1 MASALLRKETML
13 LLNDAQRGLLMD
25 KVPDFANL
33 AVGALL
39 FGQFLGDRPFSLSLA
54 LCGLGSWAVLF
65 AWAVVLAARK
75 KD

>member
-1 MASALLRKETML
+1 
-13 LLNDAQRGLLMD
+13 MD